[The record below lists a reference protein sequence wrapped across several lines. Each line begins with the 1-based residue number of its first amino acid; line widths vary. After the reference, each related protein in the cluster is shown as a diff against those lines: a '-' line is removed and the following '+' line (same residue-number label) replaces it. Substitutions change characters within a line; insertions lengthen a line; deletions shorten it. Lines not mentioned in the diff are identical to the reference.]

1 MIVRA
6 PADQRRSA
14 GGGKMMLTL
23 FHGTVGYLDE
33 LLALGIVIAI
43 GAVIYLIFAMVES
56 RSHSSKDRHEEQ

>member
-1 MIVRA
+1 
-6 PADQRRSA
+6 
-14 GGGKMMLTL
+14 MMLTL